1 MGTRPVIDG
10 NLPVETR
17 NLLYQKYDR
26 ELYLQELLC
35 EVELTKK
42 ELAEIDT
49 ALQRLKTPKEVEITK
64 LTIGEILEVEQRR

>member
-1 MGTRPVIDG
+1 MSTRPVIDG
-10 NLPVETR
+10 NLPIKTR

-26 ELYLQELLC
+26 ELYLQELLR

-49 ALQRLKTPKEVEITK
+49 ALQNSNS
-64 LTIGEILEVEQRR
+64 